1 MAIVTVAELK
11 QHLRLNDGSEDNM
24 LSGFIASAEAVFVNL
39 TGRTLDANA
48 TTGFPSGVPE
58 PIKLAV
64 KLMSSHFYAVRE
76 AYTEDRLDAMPFGFV
91 AVCRMY
97 ATRYVGPGAA

>member
-1 MAIVTVAELK
+1 MTVTVPELK
-11 QHLRLNDGSEDNM
+11 AYLRLNDGTEDTL

-48 TTGFPSGVPE
+48 DTGFPTGVPE

-64 KLMSSHFYAVRE
+64 KLLSSHFYAVRE
-76 AYTEDRLDAMPFGFV
+76 AFTAEKLDAMPFGFV
-91 AVCRMY
+91 AVCRQY